1 MGTQG
6 PMLPAGELPPSTGAP
21 PPPQGTLP
29 AIPSAHNLGLQG
41 GLNPTAAPQ
50 NQLKT
55 QGWVRKC
62 LHPWPPAQP
71 LLGGHLGLGLAGGA
85 GRGRPSQ
92 EPLVL
97 EGAQLTAG
105 RVFFFSLALC

>member
-6 PMLPAGELPPSTGAP
+6 QMLPAGELPLHW
-21 PPPQGTLP
+21 GTPTSPGGP
-29 AIPSAHNLGLQG
+29 ACHPLSHNLGLQG
-41 GLNPTAAPQ
+41 GLNPIAAPQ

-55 QGWVRKC
+55 QGWVRSC

-71 LLGGHLGLGLAGGA
+71 LLGGHLGLELAGGS
-85 GRGRPSQ
+85 GRGGPSQ